1 MVGFEK
7 VEKRCMSLYGSTIQ
21 IYKTYNTTL
30 LKVLPASGKL
40 GFILIR
46 CLRSSKLVCFRHEIR
61 QITPEM
67 LQNLRNACTI
77 DLQFAKKEMVPI
89 LNICCIK

>member
-7 VEKRCMSLYGSTIQ
+7 VEKRRMSLYGSTMQ

-46 CLRSSKLVCFRHEIR
+46 CSRSSILVGFRHEIR

-67 LQNLRNACTI
+67 LQNVRDACYYRFAICQERNGAHFEH
-77 DLQFAKKEMVPI
+77 L
-89 LNICCIK
+89 LH